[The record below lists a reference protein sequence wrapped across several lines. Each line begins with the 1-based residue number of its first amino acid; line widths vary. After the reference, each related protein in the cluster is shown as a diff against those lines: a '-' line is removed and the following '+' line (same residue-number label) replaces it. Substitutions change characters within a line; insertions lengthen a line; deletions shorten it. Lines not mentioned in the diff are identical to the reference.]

1 VAPAFPFVHLTNSV
15 LFSQLAAARDK
26 LYLKFNY
33 SDVHEAF
40 ANVPSQIL
48 GLFCLRYLALTR
60 IVQDLLCLLWGQKKK
75 KGNAK
80 MPGQCWWPTHRYRS
94 SCGNRSRE
102 KEHGQRASF

>member
-1 VAPAFPFVHLTNSV
+1 MAPAFPFVHLTNSV

-48 GLFCLRYLALTR
+48 GLNKNCSRPALS
-60 IVQDLLCLLWGQKKK
+60 VVGAKKEE
-75 KGNAK
+75 
-80 MPGQCWWPTHRYRS
+80 
-94 SCGNRSRE
+94 RE
-102 KEHGQRASF
+102 R